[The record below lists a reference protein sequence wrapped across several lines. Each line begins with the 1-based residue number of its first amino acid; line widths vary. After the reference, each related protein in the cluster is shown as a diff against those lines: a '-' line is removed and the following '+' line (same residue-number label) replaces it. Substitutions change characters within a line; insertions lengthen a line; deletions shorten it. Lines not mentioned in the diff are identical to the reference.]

1 MKKTPGSTGL
11 DLSPTSQ
18 YVITPDLSVQIIP
31 TGVYGPLPQGT
42 VGSILGK
49 SRATIKGLQIY
60 PDVINEDHTG
70 EIKILTQAPAVF
82 FTISPEIKIAQLVI
96 LPNVKK
102 GKVLTHI
109 PWINGRFGSSNHT
122 YWVQQVTKDRPEMT
136 FFLDEKWFGGLLNTD
151 ADVSVIA
158 ARHWPKRWACQPSA
172 AGLQG
177 VKATHGPLQ
186 GAQQIHWRDD
196 EEHSGLFAPYVLD
209 SLPVNLW
216 GRDVL
221 DGMGVILCS
230 PNSVVSQ
237 QMFQQGY
244 NPLRGLGKYQQGRLH
259 PVQPLEKL
267 GRTGLGYQT
276 AQPLQ

>member
-1 MKKTPGSTGL
+1 MQAPHQYSPMKKTPGSTGL

-122 YWVQQVTKDRPEMT
+122 YWVQQVTKEKMEIT
-136 FFLDEKWFGGLLNTD
+136 LFLNGKRFGDFWIL
-151 ADVSVIA
+151 
-158 ARHWPKRWACQPSA
+158 
-172 AGLQG
+172 
-177 VKATHGPLQ
+177 
-186 GAQQIHWRDD
+186 
-196 EEHSGLFAPYVLD
+196 VLT
-209 SLPVNLW
+209 SL
-216 GRDVL
+216 
-221 DGMGVILCS
+221 
-230 PNSVVSQ
+230 
-237 QMFQQGY
+237 
-244 NPLRGLGKYQQGRLH
+244 
-259 PVQPLEKL
+259 
-267 GRTGLGYQT
+267 
-276 AQPLQ
+276 